1 MRLIALTAATAA
13 LLTGCVATPTVIEI
27 SSVFDPVEAQNQ
39 IDPGKGSI
47 SGTAFMRQRGGGV
60 VTCAGNDVSL
70 VPSTA
75 YARERLAH
83 IYQGTPKSDATSVRS
98 ARDYRMN
105 PQEFSPSPAA
115 YKNLVKATICDAQG
129 NFEFTDIKDGDYFI
143 VTSVYWE
150 TPSPQG
156 GVLAKSVN
164 VKSGKAP
171 RVILSH

>member
-1 MRLIALTAATAA
+1 MKKLFVLGLPVFLA
-13 LLTGCVATPTVIEI
+13 GCIATPTVIEI
-27 SSVFDPVEAQNQ
+27 SSEFDSMAAQSQ
-39 IDPGKGSI
+39 IEPGKGYI

-60 VTCAGNDVSL
+60 VTCAGNNVTL

-83 IYQGTPKSDATSVRS
+83 IYQSTPTSDKTSVRDVRES
-98 ARDYRMN
+98 IIN
-105 PQEFSPSPAA
+105 PQQFMPSPIA
-115 YKNLVKATICDAQG
+115 YKNLVKETICDAQG